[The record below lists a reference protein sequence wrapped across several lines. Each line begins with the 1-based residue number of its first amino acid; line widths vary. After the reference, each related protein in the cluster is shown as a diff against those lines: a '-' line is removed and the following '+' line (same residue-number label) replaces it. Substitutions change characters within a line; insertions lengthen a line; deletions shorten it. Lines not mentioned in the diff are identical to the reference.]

1 MSLFGSKNK
10 MKGHGSQMI
19 LCHTQLF
26 LKVTLTL
33 RKYVHIHAGGHLS
46 LSALEAVS
54 KTLNFDKC
62 APKLFVE
69 HCWAVEGQNLI
80 TLDVRFIVVFLGVS

>member
-1 MSLFGSKNK
+1 MSGEIVENSCVVEKKLYLG
-10 MKGHGSQMI
+10 
-19 LCHTQLF
+19 LEL
-26 LKVTLTL
+26 TLTL

-54 KTLNFDKC
+54 KTIYFDKC

-80 TLDVRFIVVFLGVS
+80 TL